1 MIQLLGLLPFA
12 SLILAVCAAVV
23 GSRGAAWLALTLAA
37 TYIALA
43 IAQLW
48 YMWAHLGTN
57 AKRATV
63 LAGLISEAMNAAFG
77 ALFVGFAVL
86 LAIWVVRQP

>member
-1 MIQLLGLLPFA
+1 M
-12 SLILAVCAAVV
+12 

-37 TYIALA
+37 TYVALA

-48 YMWAHLGTN
+48 YLWTRVGSD
-57 AKRATV
+57 AKRATA
-63 LAGLISEAMNAAFG
+63 LAGFISEAMNAAWG
-77 ALFVGFAVL
+77 GLFVGFAVL